1 MALHA
6 RVEYLRREQKE
17 LLGLAGSIEAA
28 LTLASQE
35 DVAKHEDSLA
45 QLRALEPGFQGIA
58 EHCHSEERIVE
69 STFHAHASKK
79 ERVNNDEQHREI
91 LRKLGAFRDDLRFA
105 TVDRLHD
112 VCVSGNELTRTL
124 RAHVASES
132 AVLNEIVG
140 NAHPAR
146 TRMRAVRNT
155 SRVARPRA
163 TVDSQAGA
171 GTPRNFLSVGR
182 PSGTL
187 TPGIEHQGLLS
198 KGAIP
203 ISLET

>member
-17 LLGLAGSIEAA
+17 LLGLAGRIEAA
-28 LTLASQE
+28 LTLASQKE
-35 DVAKHEDSLA
+35 VAKHEDSLA

-163 TVDSQAGA
+163 RSIRKPAQV
-171 GTPRNFLSVGR
+171 R
-182 PSGTL
+182 
-187 TPGIEHQGLLS
+187 PGISYLLEDH
-198 KGAIP
+198 P
-203 ISLET
+203 EL

>member
-17 LLGLAGSIEAA
+17 LLGLAGRIEAA
-28 LTLASQE
+28 LTLASQKE
-35 DVAKHEDSLA
+35 VAKHEDSLA

-112 VCVSGNELTRTL
+112 VCVSGNELTRTM

-140 NAHPAR
+140 NAHHPACKR
-146 TRMRAVRNT
+146 VRAVRKT

-163 TVDSQAGA
+163 RSIRKPAQV
-171 GTPRNFLSVGR
+171 R
-182 PSGTL
+182 
-187 TPGIEHQGLLS
+187 PGISYLLEDH
-198 KGAIP
+198 P
-203 ISLET
+203 EL